1 METSLE
7 TGFKINGQDLSS
19 FIELSR
25 DSATDPPSPF
35 AERGYSNT
43 GKDFSLLKAVA
54 AEEFSYGA
62 FDINP
67 YHLKT
72 SLSTGSFPL
81 LMGKGCRPRL
91 SLNTLNFYKSFEG
104 TSQVQYYYLA
114 RTETSLYIFSS
125 FNRDTGYSVAFRQ
138 DLRSP
143 TSIHAIYGNNE
154 YTATRNLIS
163 SGIPKLMNV
172 ELVGGGGG
180 GAGGTWGFGFGNSY
194 GGSGG
199 AGGGITYVRI
209 PIGPYRSNFSSR
221 DSSTD
226 YYFSVHKGGVK
237 GLWAGISSSGD
248 TVGHDGTNT
257 VCFGPD
263 GTVFAVGVGG
273 KGGNAFRKTTEGYK
287 PSSYSGMYRFYS
299 RFGGR
304 WGKQGEDIVA
314 PPYDI
319 VGREYISSL
328 VYGSSGGGTSGTG
341 DDRNGGGGG
350 ASKGLGGHGRG
361 WKQHGPQAGRLGG
374 GGGGGS
380 GGVGEASNGASG
392 GAGVLSFFY

>member
-1 METSLE
+1 MKTSLE

-25 DSATDPPSPF
+25 EPATDPPSPF
-35 AERGYSNT
+35 AERGYTNT
-43 GKDFSLLKAVA
+43 GKSFDLTKAVA
-54 AEEFSYGA
+54 AEEFSYEV

-67 YHLKT
+67 YLKT
-72 SLSTGSFPL
+72 SLSAGSFPL

-91 SLNTLNFYKSFEG
+91 NLHTLNFYKSFEG

-125 FNRDTGYSVAFRQ
+125 FNSNTGYSVAFKQ
-138 DLRSP
+138 DLSFP
-143 TSIHAIYGNNE
+143 TSISATYGFNKFISIG
-154 YTATRNLIS
+154 NLIS

-180 GAGGTWGFGFGNSY
+180 GAGGTWGFGLGNSY

-199 AGGGITYVRI
+199 AGGGIVYERF

-226 YYFSVHKGGVK
+226 YYFSVHKGGSR
-237 GLWAGISSSGD
+237 GTWAGISSSENTAGQ
-248 TVGHDGTNT
+248 DGTNT
-257 VCFGPD
+257 ICFGPD
-263 GTVFAVGVGG
+263 GTIVAVAIRG
-273 KGGNAFRKTTEGYK
+273 KGGNAFRQTTTGYQQHPVLK
-287 PSSYSGMYRFYS
+287 GIYYFSSRS
-299 RFGGR
+299 GGR
-304 WGKQGEDIVA
+304 WGRAGEDIVA
-314 PPYDI
+314 PPDDI
-319 VGREYISSL
+319 VDREYISSL

-350 ASKGLGGHGRG
+350 ASKGPGGLGRG
-361 WKQHGPQAGRLGG
+361 WKQSGPQAGILGG

-380 GGVGEASNGASG
+380 GGVGEASEGEDG
-392 GAGVLSFFY
+392 GPGVLTFFY

>member
-7 TGFKINGQDLSS
+7 TGFKINGQDLSN

-25 DSATDPPSPF
+25 DPATDPPSPF
-35 AERGYSNT
+35 AERGYTNT
-43 GKDFSLLKAVA
+43 GKRFDLTKAVA
-54 AEEFSYGA
+54 AEEFSYET

-67 YHLKT
+67 YLKT
-72 SLSTGSFPL
+72 EKSTGSFPL

-91 SLNTLNFYKSFEG
+91 DLKVLNFYKSFSG

-125 FNRDTGYSVAFRQ
+125 YNPHTGYSVAFKQ
-138 DLRSP
+138 DLGSP
-143 TSIHAIYGNNE
+143 TSIKVITGDNE
-154 YTATRNLIS
+154 YGAPRNLVS
-163 SGIPKLMNV
+163 SGIPKLINV

-180 GAGGTWGFGFGNSY
+180 GAGGTWGFGWGNSY

-199 AGGGITYVRI
+199 AGGGIAYARF

-226 YYFSVHKGGVK
+226 YYFSVHKGGS
-237 GLWAGISSSGD
+237 GGSWAGILSSGD
-248 TVGHDGTNT
+248 TAGKDGTNT

-263 GTVFAVGVGG
+263 GTVIAIGVRG
-273 KGGNAFRKTTEGYK
+273 KGGNAYRETTVGYPQ
-287 PSSYSGMYRFYS
+287 PSYGMYEFHS
-299 RFGGR
+299 RSGGR
-304 WGKQGEDIVA
+304 WGTPGEPAFASDTDIV
-314 PPYDI
+314 Y
-319 VGREYISSL
+319 RERIKTL
-328 VYGSSGGGTSGTG
+328 FLGSIGGWTFGSG

-350 ASKGLGGHGRG
+350 ASKGNGGYGRG
-361 WKQHGPQAGRLGG
+361 WKLQGPQAGNMGS

-380 GGVGEASNGASG
+380 GGVGEACNGASG
-392 GAGVLSFFY
+392 GTGVLSFFY